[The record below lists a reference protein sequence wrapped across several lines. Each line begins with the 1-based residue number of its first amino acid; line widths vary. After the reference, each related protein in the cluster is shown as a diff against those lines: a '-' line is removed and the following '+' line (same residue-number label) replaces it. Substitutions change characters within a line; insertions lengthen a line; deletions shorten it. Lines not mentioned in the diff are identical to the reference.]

1 MTSTISSTVCSTT
14 PTEADAG
21 VDLGVAPGVA
31 FVGDEAAMRD
41 LAAELVGRARTDGV
55 ELTGDNGLLT
65 ALVRQVLQASLDVEM
80 TDHVGYE
87 AHAVAGRGSGNSR
100 NGSYPKTV
108 TTEIGKVELRVP
120 RDRNATF
127 DPVTVRK
134 GQRRLDG
141 LSASVISLYAKGM
154 TTGDIQAYLV
164 EIYGTDL
171 SRDTISRITDAIVEE
186 MVAWQNRPL
195 DRIYPVILIDAIYV
209 KIRDGQVSNRPI
221 YVVMGIN
228 MDGERDVLGCWV
240 GPTGGEGAKFWLTVL
255 TELRN
260 RGIHDAFIVC
270 CDGLKGLPD
279 SIRAIWPLAD
289 VQLCV
294 VHLVRSSLRYT
305 SKKHW
310 GQVCR
315 EMREIYTAPT
325 LDAAQAR
332 FDEFAEKWREPYP
345 AMIDTWE
352 RAWGEFTPF
361 LSFPVELRKI
371 VYTTN
376 AIESLNARFRKAV
389 RHRGHFPNEQSALKV
404 LYLVATERRPNR
416 SNPSGR
422 INAWKPIL
430 NALTIHYGDRI
441 QAAN

>member
-1 MTSTISSTVCSTT
+1 MTSTSTASSTTT
-14 PTEADAG
+14 KHEAGTGLLDPRS
-21 VDLGVAPGVA
+21 VP
-31 FVGDEAAMRD
+31 FVGDEPAMRD
-41 LAAELVGRARTDGV
+41 WAAELVDRARSEGV
-55 ELTGDNGLLT
+55 ELTGDDGLLT
-65 ALVRQVLQASLDVEM
+65 ALVRQVLQTGLEVEM

-87 AHAVAGRGSGNSR
+87 PHAVEGRGSGNSR
-100 NGSYPKTV
+100 NGAYPKTV
-108 TTEIGKVELRVP
+108 TTEIGKVDLRVP
-120 RDRNATF
+120 RDRNGTF

-134 GQRRLDG
+134 GERRLDG
-141 LSASVISLYAKGM
+141 LTGNVISLYAKGM
-154 TTGDIQAYLV
+154 TTGDRQAHLA
-164 EIYGTDL
+164 EIYGTDI
-171 SRDTISRITDAIVEE
+171 SRDTISRITDAVVED

-195 DRIYPVILIDAIYV
+195 DRVYPVILIDAIVV
-209 KIRDGQVSNRPI
+209 KIRDGQVANRPI
-221 YVVMGIN
+221 YVAMGVN

-240 GPTGGEGAKFWLTVL
+240 GATGGEGAKFWMTVL

-260 RGIHDAFIVC
+260 RGVQDTFIVC

-279 SIRAIWPLAD
+279 SIRATWPLAD

-325 LDAAQAR
+325 VDAAEAA
-332 FDEFAEKWREPYP
+332 FAEFAERWRQRYP

-352 RAWGEFTPF
+352 RAWAEFTPF
-361 LSFPVELRKI
+361 LAFPVELRTI

-416 SNPSGR
+416 SNPTGR
-422 INAWKPIL
+422 INAWKGIL

-441 QAAN
+441 QAAS